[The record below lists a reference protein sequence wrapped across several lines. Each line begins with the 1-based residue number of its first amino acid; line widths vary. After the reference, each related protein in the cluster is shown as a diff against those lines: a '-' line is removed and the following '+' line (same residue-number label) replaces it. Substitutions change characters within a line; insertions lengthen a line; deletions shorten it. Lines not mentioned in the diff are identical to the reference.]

1 MKLTQKTSLE
11 ENQTTLK
18 MSDAP
23 AESPAV
29 GAEGDEV
36 VVEDTPGYKKPA
48 PRALSEIVGADKDDE
63 ALEKYKRDLL
73 GDISEVAIVD
83 EANPSRV
90 IIKKMELVT
99 DEKDSLAIDLTL
111 PREEIKKVNFS
122 VKEGISY
129 RIRISFNVQRE
140 IVTGLKYVHAV
151 KKMGVRVENETY
163 MVGSYGP
170 KMEMHEYM
178 TPFDEMP
185 TGMLARG
192 KYKVISLFTDDDG
205 HEHLKWE
212 WGFELKKDWD

>member
-1 MKLTQKTSLE
+1 MADTE
-11 ENQTTLK
+11 ET
-18 MSDAP
+18 P
-23 AESPAV
+23 V
-29 GAEGDEV
+29 GADGDDVIVQNTEN
-36 VVEDTPGYKKPA
+36 YKIPA
-48 PRALSEIVGADKDDE
+48 PKALAEIVGADKDDE

-73 GDISEVAIVD
+73 GDVSTVAIVD
-83 EANPSRV
+83 DADPRCV

-99 DEKDSLAIDLTL
+99 EEREGLCLDLTL
-111 PREEIKKVNFS
+111 PKDEIKKVNFS
-122 VKEGISY
+122 VKEGIQY

-170 KMEMHEYM
+170 KMELYEYM
-178 TPFDEMP
+178 TPFDDMP

-212 WGFELKKDWD
+212 WGFELKKDWE

>member
-1 MKLTQKTSLE
+1 MSTE
-11 ENQTTLK
+11 ET
-18 MSDAP
+18 
-23 AESPAV
+23 AV

-36 VVEDTPGYKKPA
+36 LIENTPGYKTPA
-48 PRALSEIVGADKDDE
+48 QRALSEIMGSDKDDE

-73 GDISEVAIVD
+73 GDVSKVAIVD
-83 EANPSRV
+83 ETNPSCV
-90 IIKKMELVT
+90 IIKKMELVS
-99 DEKDSLAIDLTL
+99 DQKDGLAIDLTL
-111 PREEIKKVNFS
+111 PKEEIKKVNFS
-122 VKEGISY
+122 VKEGIQY

-170 KMEMHEYM
+170 KLEMYEYM
-178 TPFDEMP
+178 TPLDEMP
-185 TGMLARG
+185 TGMMTRG

-212 WGFELKKDWD
+212 WGFELKKDWESQ

>member
-1 MKLTQKTSLE
+1 MAE
-11 ENQTTLK
+11 
-18 MSDAP
+18 
-23 AESPAV
+23 ESPKVETAP
-29 GAEGDEV
+29 GAEGDDV
-36 VVEDTPGYKKPA
+36 LIEDTPGYKKPA

-73 GDISEVAIVD
+73 GDVSNVAIVD

-99 DEKDSLAIDLTL
+99 DEKEPLCIDLTQSK
-111 PREEIKKVNFS
+111 EEIKKVNFS
-122 VKEGISY
+122 VKEGIQY
-129 RIRISFNVQRE
+129 RIRISFHVQRE

-151 KKMGVRVENETY
+151 KKMGIRVENETY

-170 KMEMHEYM
+170 KLEVYEFM
-178 TPFDEMP
+178 TPFDDMP
-185 TGMLARG
+185 SGMVTRG

>member
-1 MKLTQKTSLE
+1 MADTE
-11 ENQTTLK
+11 ET
-18 MSDAP
+18 P
-23 AESPAV
+23 V
-29 GAEGDEV
+29 GADGDDVIVQNTEN
-36 VVEDTPGYKKPA
+36 YKIPA
-48 PRALSEIVGADKDDE
+48 PKALAEIVGADKDDE

-73 GDISEVAIVD
+73 GDVSTVAIVD
-83 EANPSRV
+83 DADPRCV

-99 DEKDSLAIDLTL
+99 EERDGLCLDLTL
-111 PREEIKKVNFS
+111 PKDEIKKVNFS
-122 VKEGISY
+122 VKEGIQY

-170 KMEMHEYM
+170 KMELYEYM
-178 TPFDEMP
+178 TPFDDMP

-212 WGFELKKDWD
+212 WGFELKKDWE

>member
-1 MKLTQKTSLE
+1 MADTE
-11 ENQTTLK
+11 ET
-18 MSDAP
+18 P
-23 AESPAV
+23 V
-29 GAEGDEV
+29 GADGDDV
-36 VVEDTPGYKKPA
+36 VVQNTENYKIPA
-48 PRALSEIVGADKDDE
+48 PKALAEIVGADKDDE

-73 GDISEVAIVD
+73 GDVSTVAIVD
-83 EANPSRV
+83 DADPRCV
-90 IIKKMELVT
+90 IIKKMELVM
-99 DEKDSLAIDLTL
+99 EGREGFCFDLTL
-111 PREEIKKVNFS
+111 PKDEIKKVNFS
-122 VKEGISY
+122 VKEGIQY

-170 KMEMHEYM
+170 KMELYEYM
-178 TPFDEMP
+178 TPFDDMP

-212 WGFELKKDWD
+212 WGFELKSKWE